1 MKKDVIALGE
11 LLIDF
16 TDNGLSQQGN
26 RIFEANPGGAP
37 CNVLSMLANYGKKTG
52 FIGKIGKDQFGNI
65 LKQTIENI
73 GIDTKGLIMD
83 KNFNT
88 TLAFVHTMEDGDRD
102 FSFYRTLCADCM
114 LNENEVSEDLIKDYK
129 VFHFGTL
136 SMTNETCFLATKKAL
151 DIAKEN
157 NLLISFD
164 PNLRP
169 PLWEDL
175 NQAKEKINFGLNFC
189 DILKISEEELEFLT
203 DEKDIEKGV
212 SIIKNKYDIKLI
224 VVTMG
229 KNGSYAFYNDI
240 SVFGKPFIMP
250 NTIETTGAGDT
261 FMASTINF
269 VLDNGLNNLNKESL
283 SNMLT
288 ISNAAAA
295 IITTRKGAI
304 KVMPTVNEI
313 NDLINNAK

>member
-1 MKKDVIALGE
+1 MKKDVVALGE

-26 RIFEANPGGAP
+26 KIFEANPGGAP
-37 CNVLSMLANYGKKTG
+37 CNVLAMLSKYGKKTG
-52 FIGKIGKDQFGNI
+52 FIGKIGNDTFGTI
-65 LKQTIENI
+65 LKETIEKI

-88 TLAFVHTMEDGDRD
+88 TLAFVHTFEDGDRD
-102 FSFYRTLCADCM
+102 FSFYRALGADCM
-114 LNENEVSEDLIKDYK
+114 LNKDEISEDLIKDYK

-151 DIAKEN
+151 EIAKN
-157 NLLISFD
+157 NNMIITFD

-169 PLWEDL
+169 PLWDNLED
-175 NQAKEKINFGLNFC
+175 AKEKINFGLNYC
-189 DILKISEEELEFLT
+189 DILKVSEEELEFLT
-203 DEKDIEKGV
+203 NEKDIEKGV
-212 SIIKNKYDIKLI
+212 SIIKSKYNIKLI

-229 KNGSYAFYNDI
+229 KNGSYAFYNGI
-240 SVFGKPFIMP
+240 SVFGKPFSMA

-261 FMASTINF
+261 FMASVINYI
-269 VLDNGLNNLNKESL
+269 LDNSLNLTKEQL
-283 SNMLT
+283 ENMLK

-295 IITTRKGAI
+295 LITTKKGAI
-304 KVMPTVNEI
+304 NVMPSIDDI
-313 NDLINNAK
+313 NSLLNKSL